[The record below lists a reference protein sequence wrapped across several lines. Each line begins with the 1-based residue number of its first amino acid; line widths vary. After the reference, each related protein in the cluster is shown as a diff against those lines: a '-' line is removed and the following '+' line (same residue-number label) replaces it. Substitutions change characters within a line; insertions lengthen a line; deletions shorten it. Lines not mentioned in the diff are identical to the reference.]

1 MDWLSIILSIFEQSQ
16 GCLTADFGIS
26 AILTTIGLA
35 ISAASAATSAGM
47 AAKSAKDARRKE
59 EKNRAEIE
67 EEQRKH
73 EAIFNRRYH
82 QDMTERTEVQGMLRE
97 LRERQDAQR
106 NQNEARGAVL
116 GETKEQQI
124 AEQDSMNKSFA
135 DSVAQIAS
143 DSSMLKD
150 GYLDAYDNSLSN
162 YYQNV
167 RDHNTRMSEI
177 EMNRSNQWATAASNA
192 VEAAAGGA
200 QALAGMVGGGPA
212 KAPAVP
218 AGPSPEAQ
226 AGSALTGVPNKIQMQ
241 NPTKIGNN
249 GMQMNPDGSLSNPKL
264 NSWDAMQQ
272 NMQKQYSIGQ
282 YTAPKWQSWQGWQ
295 RR

>member
-124 AEQDSMNKSFA
+124 AEQDSLNKSFA

-212 KAPAVP
+212 KAPAAP
-218 AGPSPEAQ
+218 AGPSQEAQ

-249 GMQMNPDGSLSNPKL
+249 GMQMNPDGTLSNPKL

-282 YTAPKWQSWQGWQ
+282 YTAPKWQSWHGWK

>member
-1 MDWLSIILSIFEQSQ
+1 MDWLSIILSIFEQPQ
-16 GCLTADFGIS
+16 GCLTAFGIS

-97 LRERQDAQR
+97 LREKQDAQR

-124 AEQDSMNKSFA
+124 AEQDSLNKSFA
-135 DSVAQIAS
+135 DSVAKIAS

-192 VEAAAGGA
+192 VEAVAGGA

-212 KAPAVP
+212 KAQVAP
-218 AGPSPEAQ
+218 AGPSQEAQ

-282 YTAPKWQSWQGWQ
+282 YTAPKWQSWQGWK